1 MGILKKQPKTVTVT
15 NTAGGAMSVQSA
27 ILTRR
32 STRKYAD
39 KPLEKEL
46 IEKVLEAGRYA
57 PSGGN
62 SQTTHFIAVTNRAV
76 LDELA
81 VMVREEFA
89 KMSVTPGM
97 YKSMVNSVLQSK
109 AGKYRYD
116 YNAPALIILA
126 NKKDYGNNIADSS
139 CAAMNMMLEA
149 NALDLGS
156 CWINQLH
163 WLTDN
168 ARVAAKLRELGVADD
183 ETVCAAVAIGYP
195 ATEDGLPNRLP
206 SKRKGNPV
214 DWVE

>member
-1 MGILKKQPKTVTVT
+1 MSLFSKPQSVTVQT
-15 NTAGGAMSVQSA
+15 TADGAMSVQSA
-27 ILTRR
+27 IETRR

-39 KPLEKEL
+39 KPVEKEL
-46 IEKVLEAGRYA
+46 VEKVIEAGRYA

-62 SQTTHFIAVTNRAV
+62 SQTTRFVAVTNREV

-81 VMVREEFA
+81 NLVQEEFA

-97 YKSMVNSVLQSK
+97 YKSLVNSVVQSK
-109 AGKYRYD
+109 AGRYRYD
-116 YNAPALIILA
+116 YHAPVLVILA
-126 NKKDYGNNIADSS
+126 NKKDYGNNLADSA

-149 NALDLGS
+149 NALDLGT

-168 ARVAAKLRELGVADD
+168 ERVFARLKELGVEED
-183 ETVCAAVAIGYP
+183 ETITAALAVGYP
-195 ATEDGLPNRLP
+195 ATADGLPNRLP

-214 DWVE
+214 TWVE